1 MTIKSQLCISSS
13 LQGTRQMTGRK
24 YFNFW
29 DIRSEANSSLHKA
42 AQLALGKYLFFS
54 DVISCI
60 RSIHETETNLTKH
73 VTSGITHYKC
83 IHLEVKRGLG
93 TCI

>member
-42 AQLALGKYLFFS
+42 AQLDLGKYLFFQMLFLAL
-54 DVISCI
+54 
-60 RSIHETETNLTKH
+60 NLYMKQK
-73 VTSGITHYKC
+73 GI
-83 IHLEVKRGLG
+83 
-93 TCI
+93 